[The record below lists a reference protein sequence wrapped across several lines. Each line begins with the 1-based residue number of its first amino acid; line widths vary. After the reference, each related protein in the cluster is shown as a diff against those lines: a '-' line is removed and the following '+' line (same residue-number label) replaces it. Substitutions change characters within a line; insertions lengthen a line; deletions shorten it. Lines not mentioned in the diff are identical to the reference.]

1 MPFQRELRDLAYV
14 PRWSIVRVAKPQSV
28 AEHSFF
34 TAIYSL
40 QIARLIHWV
49 AEYAPLVEL
58 ALWHD
63 AEECFTGDAPGPVKH
78 TLYGPESGG
87 VIARMMTDR
96 FEAEWMG
103 PSIAYTPQGY
113 KEAKAI
119 IRAASL
125 VDDALYLMGELQRGN
140 EACHAATHS
149 VIKRLKKAWLALP
162 GEQEVKDQAWD
173 ILRISLMRERD
184 GYSVEPDR
192 ELNG

>member
-28 AEHSFF
+28 AEHSYY
-34 TAIYSL
+34 TAVYAL
-40 QIARLIHWV
+40 QIARLIHW
-49 AEYAPLVEL
+49 EGNWLPLVEL

-78 TLYGPESGG
+78 RLYGPESGG
-87 VIARMMTDR
+87 VIASMMTDR
-96 FEAEWMG
+96 FEGEWMG
-103 PSIAYTPQGY
+103 PSTAYSPQGY

-119 IRAASL
+119 IRVASL

-149 VIKRLKKAWLALP
+149 VIKRLREAWAGLP
-162 GEQEVKDQAWD
+162 GDQLPRDNAWVQ
-173 ILRISLMRERD
+173 LREALTRERE
-184 GYSVEPDR
+184 GHSVEPDR
-192 ELNG
+192 GWTE